1 MELFIIHVVFIT
13 ACVFFSYRSA
23 EKNGRVQMI
32 EDMLDRNLITT
43 KELHKAYDIHD

>member
-1 MELFIIHVVFIT
+1 MELFIIHVVFIS
-13 ACVFFSYRSA
+13 ACVFFSYRSG